1 VSDGDLD
8 ALIGEVRMEAA
19 RRRASPDF
27 PLGRDAE
34 LSAELDRLGPSGGA
48 DLGVVLEGLDRLAA
62 AAGEAGAAGAAGAV
76 RAAGGAGA
84 AVGAEVAGLTAA
96 AVRALSMRLRH
107 LERRAGE
114 PRGVRP
120 PEAAPGPSRG
130 EAPDILSLWGDDVAA
145 AARRGGGGRVL
156 VAGAG
161 AEPWVQMLDAA
172 GLEAY
177 GVDPTLPAYGDR
189 ELVRAGRLVDH
200 LRSVGESALGLAV
213 LVGPLPMDEILVL
226 PEVAALLGRAAASVA
241 VVSEAPWSWRL
252 RVGIPAEDVSPSR
265 PLAAE
270 TWLAEL
276 SAAGFEST
284 ASYAPRGDSYRVA
297 ARRAGS

>member
-1 VSDGDLD
+1 
-8 ALIGEVRMEAA
+8 MEAA

-48 DLGVVLEGLDRLAA
+48 DLRAVLEGLDRLAA
-62 AAGEAGAAGAAGAV
+62 AAGEAGAAGSV
-76 RAAGGAGA
+76 RAARGPGAPSA
-84 AVGAEVAGLTAA
+84 AEVAGLTAA

-189 ELVRAGRLVDH
+189 EL
-200 LRSVGESALGLAV
+200 
-213 LVGPLPMDEILVL
+213 
-226 PEVAALLGRAAASVA
+226 
-241 VVSEAPWSWRL
+241 
-252 RVGIPAEDVSPSR
+252 
-265 PLAAE
+265 
-270 TWLAEL
+270 
-276 SAAGFEST
+276 
-284 ASYAPRGDSYRVA
+284 
-297 ARRAGS
+297 